1 MFFYCPLGKGN
12 KAENT
17 NHQILNKMKKVFI
30 FIAFMVAIAANAQQQ
45 NSGLGFNYQAVVRN
59 SNGVLLANTMVNLR
73 VSLYPGQYAIAPTWV
88 EIHNDTTDMSGCFGI
103 TVGKGERD
111 NSSVVENYSDV
122 NFSAI
127 YYWLKIEI
135 LEGNVYREISY
146 SQLPSAPY
154 SEVAHN
160 AIFSPAGV
168 VSPFAGP
175 VENIPAGWLL
185 CDGSEISRT
194 EYANLYDAIGVCWGV
209 GDGSTTFNLPDLR
222 GLFLR
227 GVSGDSG
234 NDTDADERLVL
245 NDNGGNTGNQVGSYQ
260 GDAIRNI
267 TGHFN
272 AVENY
277 DLSCGGA
284 FYSYYGQGVGSG
296 RSDHDNHFIGFDA
309 SLEVPV
315 GSDNRPKNAYVN
327 YIIKY

>member
-1 MFFYCPLGKGN
+1 
-12 KAENT
+12 
-17 NHQILNKMKKVFI
+17 MKKVFL
-30 FIAFMVAIAANAQQQ
+30 FIAFLVAISANAQ

-59 SNGVLLANTMVNLR
+59 ANGVLLADSTVNLR
-73 VSLYPGQYAIAPTWV
+73 VSLYPGQQASTPTWV
-88 EIHNDTTDMSGCFGI
+88 ETHEVHTDFSGCFGI

-111 NSSVVENYSDV
+111 NSSIVQNYSDV

-146 SQLPSAPY
+146 SQLPNSPY
-154 SEVAHN
+154 SEVAYN
-160 AIFSPAGV
+160 AINFPVGM

-175 VENIPAGWLL
+175 AEVIPTGWLL

-194 EYANLYDAIGVCWGV
+194 EYANLYNAIGVCWGI

-227 GVSGDSG
+227 GVSGNSG
-234 NDTDADERLVL
+234 NDEDADGRLVL
-245 NDNGGNTGNQVGSYQ
+245 NNNGGNTGNSVGSYQ

-267 TGHFN
+267 TGTMTPVRGEQALPSVHTT
-272 AVENY
+272 
-277 DLSCGGA
+277 SGA
-284 FYSYYGQGVGSG
+284 FESTNSG
-296 RSDHDNHFIGFDA
+296 ANGGKRTEWRGASTITFDA
-309 SLEVPV
+309 SRVVPI

>member
-1 MFFYCPLGKGN
+1 
-12 KAENT
+12 
-17 NHQILNKMKKVFI
+17 MKKVFL
-30 FIAFMVAIAANAQQQ
+30 FIAVLVAMAANAQ

-59 SNGVLLANTMVNLR
+59 SSGVLLTDTTINLR
-73 VSLYPGQYAIAPTWV
+73 VSLYPGQQASTPTWV
-88 EIHNDTTDMSGCFGI
+88 ETHVVHTDFSGCFGI

-111 NSSVVENYSDV
+111 NSSVVQNYSDV

-135 LEGNVYREISY
+135 LEGNAYREISY

-154 SEVAHN
+154 SEVAYN
-160 AIFSPAGV
+160 ALLFPAGM

-175 VENIPAGWLL
+175 VDNIPEGWLL

-234 NDTDADERLVL
+234 NDTDADSRIVL
-245 NDNGGNTGNQVGSYQ
+245 NDNGGNTGNNVGSYQ

-267 TGHFN
+267 TGGIDGGGDDGPLPAGGEGTGVFEVGPWRGNGADGHNNLGAHNFN
-272 AVENY
+272 
-277 DLSCGGA
+277 
-284 FYSYYGQGVGSG
+284 
-296 RSDHDNHFIGFDA
+296 FDA
-309 SLEVPV
+309 SRVVPV